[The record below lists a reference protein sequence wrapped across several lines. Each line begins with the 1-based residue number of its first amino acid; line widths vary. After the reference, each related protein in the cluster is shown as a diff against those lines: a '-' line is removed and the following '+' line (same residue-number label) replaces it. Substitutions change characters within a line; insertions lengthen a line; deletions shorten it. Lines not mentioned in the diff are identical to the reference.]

1 VTFEG
6 ETLNADS
13 GPLVIKVVNGKSTT
27 STAVPPDDAELYAG
41 ELEPN
46 AAEQALET
54 AHARHLA
61 ERYRLDFVDLAR
73 FSIDHELF
81 RTIPADLTL
90 RYGFVP
96 YRRDGQSLVIV
107 VSDPTDLPMLDELG
121 VLLATPLKVT
131 VGTPSAIQSI
141 LKKSE
146 NSTRVLEEATE
157 SFQLQILR
165 EDDGDDSLTVD
176 RLSADSSP
184 VIRLVDT
191 TLYSAIQRRASDIH
205 IETQDDAVHVKY
217 RIDGVLQ
224 PAMRP
229 IDKRFHS
236 TIISRVKVMAEL
248 DIAEKRVPQDGRF
261 KLRMPGKTIDF
272 RVSIMPSVHGEDA
285 VIRILDKE
293 SISEQFHE
301 LRLDILGFPEEE
313 LRRFRK
319 YIAEPYGMVLVTGP
333 TGSGKTTTLYA
344 ALSEIKSIED
354 KIITIEDP
362 VEYQLRGITQIP
374 INEKKGLT
382 FARGLRSI
390 LRHDP
395 DKIMVGEI
403 RDAETAQIA
412 INSALTGHLVFTTV
426 HANNVL
432 DVLGRFLNMGVE
444 AYQFVSALNCVLAQ
458 RLVRNICV
466 HCKRQ
471 ATVSRA
477 QLEESALDPALE
489 HSGLFYE
496 GAGCME
502 CGGTGYRGRT
512 AICELLDLTDTIRE
526 LILSKRP
533 TSEIKKAA
541 RDDGMRFL
549 RESAVEQVL
558 KGITTLREINKVTFV
573 E

>member
-1 VTFEG
+1 MPEPVG
-6 ETLNADS
+6 ELMNDKPSSPT
-13 GPLVIKVVNGKSTT
+13 VEH
-27 STAVPPDDAELYAG
+27 PDLYADTG
-41 ELEPN
+41 TAEIS
-46 AAEQALET
+46 AAEQAAEI
-54 AHARHLA
+54 ARARRLA
-61 ERYRLDFVDLAR
+61 DRYRLPFLDLAH
-73 FSIDHELF
+73 FNIDHDLF
-81 RTIPADLTL
+81 RTIPAELML

-96 YRRDGQSLVIV
+96 YGREGNALVIV
-107 VSDPTDLPMLDELG
+107 VSDPTDLPMIDELG
-121 VLLATPLKVT
+121 MLL
-131 VGTPSAIQSI
+131 GTPIKVMVAPASAIQAI

-146 NSTRVLEEATE
+146 SSTRVLEDATE
-157 SFQLQILR
+157 SFQLQILH
-165 EDDGDDSLTVD
+165 ENEEGDEQLTVEKMT
-176 RLSADSSP
+176 ADASP

-191 TLYSAIQRRASDIH
+191 TIYTAIQRRASDIH
-205 IETQDDAVHVKY
+205 IETQDDAVYVKY

-224 PAMRP
+224 SAMRP

-248 DIAEKRVPQDGRF
+248 DIAEKRIPQDGRF
-261 KLRMPGKTIDF
+261 KLRLPGKTIDF
-272 RVSIMPSVHGEDA
+272 RVSVMPSVHGEDA

-301 LRLDILGFPEEE
+301 LRLDILGFPEGE
-313 LRRFRK
+313 LKRFRK

-344 ALSEIKSIED
+344 ALSEIKTVED

-362 VEYQLRGITQIP
+362 VEYQLKGITQIP

-403 RDAETAQIA
+403 RDNETAQIA

-426 HANNVL
+426 HANNVV

-458 RLVRNICV
+458 RLVRNICI
-466 HCKRQ
+466 HCKRP
-471 ATVSRA
+471 TKVSREY
-477 QLEESALDPALE
+477 LIESQMDPNLAD
-489 HSGLFYE
+489 SGLFFE
-496 GAGCME
+496 GTGCIE
-502 CGGTGYRGRT
+502 CGGTGFKGRT
-512 AICELLDLTDTIRE
+512 AICELLDLTDNIRE
-526 LILSKRP
+526 IILARRP
-533 TSEIKKAA
+533 NSEIKKAA
-541 RDDGMRFL
+541 RDEGMKSL
-549 RESAVEQVL
+549 RESGVERVL
-558 KGITTLREINKVTFV
+558 AGITTLREINKVTFV

>member
-1 VTFEG
+1 LDTEPISND
-6 ETLNADS
+6 TDLYA
-13 GPLVIKVVNGKSTT
+13 NGVEPT
-27 STAVPPDDAELYAG
+27 DAEH
-41 ELEPN
+41 
-46 AAEQALET
+46 AAEVAQA
-54 AHARHLA
+54 RRLA
-61 ERYRLDFVDLAR
+61 ERYRLEFVDLSQ

-81 RTIPADLTL
+81 RAIPADLML

-96 YRRDGQSLVIV
+96 YRREGHSLVIV
-107 VSDPTDLPMLDELG
+107 VSDPTDLPMIDELG
-121 VLLATPLKVT
+121 VLLATPIKVT
-131 VGTPSAIQSI
+131 VGTPSSIQSI

-146 NSTRVLEEATE
+146 SSQRVLEDATE

-165 EDDGDDSLTVD
+165 EDEGGDEALTVEK
-176 RLSADSSP
+176 LTADASP

-466 HCKRQ
+466 HCKRPQ
-471 ATVSRA
+471 KISRA
-477 QLEESALDPALE
+477 MLDESALDPALE
-489 HSGLFYE
+489 HSGLFFE
-496 GAGCME
+496 GAGCIE

-512 AICELLDLTDTIRE
+512 AICELLDLTDNIRE
-526 LILSKRP
+526 LILSRRP
-533 TSEIKKAA
+533 SSEIKKAA
-541 RDDGMRFL
+541 RDEGMRFL
-549 RESAVEQVL
+549 RESAVEIVL
-558 KGITTLREINKVTFV
+558 KGVTTLREINKVTFV